1 MTRFIVVRHGFS
13 VANKAQRFAGYVDT
27 PLTEL
32 GKKQAEHVAEY
43 LAANERIDKIIY
55 SGLTR
60 TKQTAAPLA
69 ERLGLPLHADTAL
82 RELFAG
88 LWENMPY
95 RDINRLFHDDWMTWR
110 FDIGHAQCTKGESI
124 REHYARIENAVH
136 RLAKEHDGQTLFL
149 ATHCTP
155 VRVMCAM
162 AAGASWEH
170 FQTIPAPK
178 NASISIF
185 TYDAGT
191 LHSEKESLIAYPS
204 SLSSWRRFPR
214 I

>member
-13 VANKAQRFAGYVDT
+13 VANKAQRFAGHVDA

-43 LAANERIDKIIY
+43 LAANEHIDKIIY

-60 TKQTAAPLA
+60 TRQTAAPLG

-124 REHYARIENAVH
+124 RAHYARIENAVH

-155 VRVMCAM
+155 VRVMSAM
-162 AAGASWEH
+162 AAGIPWEH
-170 FQTIPAPK
+170 FQEAPLPV
-178 NASISIF
+178 NASIHVFS
-185 TYDAGT
+185 YENGT
-191 LHSEKESLIAYPS
+191 LRCEKENIIAFPPSLA
-204 SLSSWRRFPR
+204 SWRRFPHA
-214 I
+214 

>member
-13 VANKAQRFAGYVDT
+13 VANKAQRFAGHVDT
-27 PLTEL
+27 PLNEL

-43 LAANERIDKIIY
+43 LAASERIDKIIY
-55 SGLTR
+55 SGLLR

-69 ERLGLPLHADTAL
+69 ERLGLPLHADNAL

-95 RDINRLFHDDWMTWR
+95 DDIDRLFHDDWMTWR
-110 FDIGHAQCTKGESI
+110 FDIGHAQCTGGESI
-124 REHYARIENAVH
+124 REHYARIEHAVH

-155 VRVMCAM
+155 VRVMSAM
-162 AAGASWEH
+162 AEGIPWER
-170 FQTIPAPK
+170 FQDAPPAA
-178 NASISIF
+178 NASIHVF
-185 TYDAGT
+185 TYEDGILRCENSNLITYPRT
-191 LHSEKESLIAYPS
+191 LL
-204 SLSSWRRFPR
+204 SWRRFPH